1 MSLLVD
7 AYRQNAIGEME
18 FLEPE
23 DPAKEVAGLEVHRV
37 TFYAGQAAQ
46 TLGLRLLPSL
56 AERDL
61 YVEGEHLA
69 TLKDE
74 ANLVL
79 ANISMFME
87 QARADIESLRSR
99 IQNILSAI
107 ERAQQERGGVV
118 IW

>member
-7 AYRQNAIGEME
+7 AYRQNAAGEME
-18 FLEPE
+18 FLDLD
-23 DPAKEVAGLEVHRV
+23 DPSKEYAGLEVHRV
-37 TFYAGQAAQ
+37 TFYGGQAAQ
-46 TLGLRLLPSL
+46 ALGLRLLPSL

-61 YVEGEHLA
+61 YVEGEHLT

-79 ANISMFME
+79 ANISLFME
-87 QARADIESLRSR
+87 QARADVESLRSR
-99 IQNILSAI
+99 IQNILFAV